1 MKIKVVTDSTWDLDS
16 YYQIK
21 YDIDVVPLYIKIK
34 DKIYK
39 DLVDIKKDEFYKLMQ
54 NLKEPVSTSQPTP
67 NDFLTTYKKYIKDYD
82 YILSIH
88 ISSKLSG
95 TVNSALSAK
104 NEIDDINKIV
114 IYDSS
119 YVSGALGL
127 MVTEAAIQKDLGK
140 DINFILKYLYQLK
153 KIIKSIFILDNL
165 EVLNRGGRIGKAKY
179 LIGSLLNYK
188 PILTIK
194 NGDIEPIMGGKLK
207 TNEQIIKKLLLFFKN
222 NYNGGYIKGGIAHNF
237 IQSDLPINL
246 KNEIEKLAK
255 IDAFVIQNLG
265 VITTSHVGLN
275 TVGLTFFEYKL

>member
-1 MKIKVVTDSTWDLDS
+1 MKIKIVTDSTWDLNT
-16 YYQIK
+16 YYKIK

-95 TVNSALSAK
+95 TINSAYSAK

-140 DINFILKYLYQLK
+140 DINFILKYLDQLK

-179 LIGSLLNYK
+179 LLGSLLNYK

-194 NGDIEPIMGGKLK
+194 NGDVEPIMGGKLK

-246 KNEIEKLAK
+246 KNEIEKSAK

-265 VITTSHVGLN
+265 VTVTSHVGLN
-275 TVGLTFFEYKL
+275 TVGLTFFEYK

>member
-1 MKIKVVTDSTWDLDS
+1 MKIKIVTDSTWDLDT
-16 YYQIK
+16 YYKIK

-95 TVNSALSAK
+95 TINSAYSAK
-104 NEIDDINKIV
+104 NEIDDMNKIV

-140 DINFILKYLYQLK
+140 DINSILKYLDQLK

-179 LIGSLLNYK
+179 LLGSLLNYK

-194 NGDIEPIMGGKLK
+194 NGDVEPIMGGKLK

-222 NYNGGYIKGGIAHNF
+222 NYNGGYIKGGVAHNF

-246 KNEIEKLAK
+246 KNEIEKSAK

-265 VITTSHVGLN
+265 LTVTSHVGLN
-275 TVGLTFFEYKL
+275 TVGLTFFEYK